1 VLIVNISPL
10 AKAKNVNIKNVV
22 IQEGAL
28 IPANSKVTREF
39 IARAINSLVTFEVHV
54 YRETKWAVESPG
66 QLRRLRAGVLMAGSP
81 LATSLS

>member
-1 VLIVNISPL
+1 VCEMQPEESD
-10 AKAKNVNIKNVV
+10 AGWRTQTASMASARKARIRRCTAAPR
-22 IQEGAL
+22 IRSA
-28 IPANSKVTREF
+28 
-39 IARAINSLVTFEVHV
+39 VHV